1 VTAFLQ
7 LLILGM
13 ATGGF
18 YTINA
23 LGLVTVF
30 RSSGVINFAS
40 GGVAMVGGY
49 LYWQFTSQLGW
60 AQAEAIPVAVLL
72 SAVMGVVVYLVAV
85 RPLGSAS
92 TLTKVI
98 ATLAVLVSL
107 QQAVILI
114 FGGLPKLPEPF
125 LPSRSVRIGSVAV
138 GENSLIFLGFTIV
151 LTFVLWGVYRRT
163 RFGIATSA
171 LAENPRSIAA
181 LGWNVGRLRAANWA
195 IGGALAGMAGVGLGP
210 FLQLNTSNFTSLLIP
225 TLASAIIGG
234 LQSYP
239 LTLVG
244 GLLVGAAQAEAER
257 YITWN
262 GAGDAVPFV
271 LIIGVLMLRGRSLPL
286 RSFVQERLPRV
297 GSGQI
302 PRIRVIAVLIVVAVA
317 AAEVNVNWVIGSTI
331 TLFAAIIL
339 LSQVVITGYAGQ
351 LSLAQLTMAGLG
363 AIIAVNIAVSDGVP
377 FLPSLLIGMIVVIPV
392 SILLGAPSLRARGVS
407 LAIATLGFAVAINSM
422 VLSNGTLA
430 GGASGLQ
437 LAPPS
442 LFGWSIDAITYPLRY
457 FYVTLAVF
465 TLLALGVA
473 NLRRGRT
480 GRRLLAVRN
489 NERAATAMGINVAG
503 TKLYA
508 FTVAGSIAAAG
519 GVLLA
524 FSEAIPQF
532 TTYDPMTS
540 LTNLVDAVLGGIGYV
555 LGPLFGGMFTA
566 SGLPDSIINPWT
578 NQWTWWNEI
587 FPLFTG
593 VALIAQLIVNPNGAL
608 DIMVHGPA
616 RAGRRLLR
624 SIPGQAQPSDTG
636 QADTGQA
643 DSARPGSQQARD
655 EQVGSAAP
663 AGTSR
668 AALLLTWL
676 RSLTPAGSRQ
686 ARVATQ
692 RRRLRAELARAAG
705 KPRRPRGSTL
715 AVSELRVSFGSV
727 VALDRVSLTVSP
739 GEVLGIIGPNGAGK
753 TTLMD
758 AVTGFTAARGTVELD
773 GVRIDG
779 WSPARRAR
787 AGLARSFQ
795 SLELLEDMTVIDNLR
810 CASEPQDFASLVLD
824 LVHPDRGE
832 ISAATA
838 AAISDFGLE
847 DKLDR
852 LPTEIGYG
860 DRRLVAI
867 ARAVAG
873 EPSVLLLDEPAAG
886 LSEQERA
893 EVARLI
899 TMMARDWNIAVMLI
913 EHDVELVRRVSDRVI
928 ALDFGLPIAAGT
940 PDEVLSHAA
949 VITAYLGESEE
960 EDPGNGTEKAQPAEG
975 ARTSTEVTH

>member
-60 AQAEAIPVAVLL
+60 AQAEAIPIAIFL
-72 SAVMGVVVYLVAV
+72 SAVLGVVVYAVAV
-85 RPLGSAS
+85 RPLSGAS

-125 LPSRSVRIGSVAV
+125 LPSSSVKIGSIAV
-138 GENSLIFLGFTIV
+138 GENSLIFLGFTIA
-151 LTFVLWGVYRRT
+151 LTFALWGVYRWT

-171 LAENPRSIAA
+171 LAENPRSVAA

-234 LQSYP
+234 LRSYP
-239 LTLVG
+239 ITLVG
-244 GLLVGAAQAEAER
+244 GLVVGAAQAEAER

-271 LIIGVLMLRGRSLPL
+271 LIILVLMLRGRSLPL

-297 GSGQI
+297 GTGQI
-302 PRIRVIAVLIVVAVA
+302 PRIRVIVVLIVVAVVA
-317 AAEVNVNWVIGSTI
+317 AMVNVNWVIGATI

-392 SILLGAPSLRARGVS
+392 SILLGVPSLRARGVS

-422 VLSNGTLA
+422 VLSNDTLA

-437 LAPPS
+437 LAAPS

-465 TLLALGVA
+465 TLLALAVA

-524 FSEAIPQF
+524 FSQAIPQF
-532 TTYDPMTS
+532 STYDPMTS

-555 LGPLFGGMFTA
+555 LGPLFGGMFAA

-593 VALIAQLIVNPNGAL
+593 VALIAQLIVNPNGAV
-608 DIMVHGPA
+608 DFMVHGPA
-616 RAGRRLLR
+616 RAARRIAARQRQPTPADGGR
-624 SIPGQAQPSDTG
+624 
-636 QADTGQA
+636 
-643 DSARPGSQQARD
+643 
-655 EQVGSAAP
+655 P
-663 AGTSR
+663 AGTRHMVQVLGLLR
-668 AALLLTWL
+668 A
-676 RSLTPAGSRQ
+676 LTPTAVRQ
-686 ARVATQ
+686 ARVAGQ
-692 RRRLRAELARAAG
+692 RTRLHAELARASG
-705 KPRRPRGSTL
+705 KPRRSGGSTL
-715 AVSELRVSFGSV
+715 AVSDLRVSFGSV
-727 VALDRVSLTVSP
+727 VALDGVSLTVSP

-773 GVRIDG
+773 GARIDR

-810 CASEPQDFASLVLD
+810 CASEPQDFASLLLD

-838 AAISDFGLE
+838 AAISDFGLA
-847 DKLDR
+847 DKLDK

-886 LSEQERA
+886 LSELERG

-913 EHDVELVRRVSDRVI
+913 EHDVALVRRVSDRVI
-928 ALDFGLPIAAGT
+928 ALDFGRPIASGT
-940 PDEVLSHAA
+940 PDEVLSHTA
-949 VITAYLGESEE
+949 VIDAYLGESEE
-960 EDPGNGTEKAQPAEG
+960 EAPGAATGKAQPAEDT
-975 ARTSTEVTH
+975 RTSTDVTH

>member
-1 VTAFLQ
+1 MTAFLQ

-30 RSSGVINFAS
+30 RSSGVINFSS

-49 LYWQFTSQLGW
+49 LYWQFTSQWGW
-60 AQAEAIPVAVLL
+60 AQAEAIPVAILL

-85 RPLGSAS
+85 RPLGGAS

-107 QQAVILI
+107 QQAIILI

-125 LPSRSVRIGSVAV
+125 LPSSSVRIGSVAV

-151 LTFVLWGVYRRT
+151 LTIGLWGVYRWS
-163 RFGIATSA
+163 RFGIATSG
-171 LAENPRSIAA
+171 LAENPRSVAA
-181 LGWNVGRLRAANWA
+181 LGWNVGLLRAANWA

-239 LTLVG
+239 MTLVG
-244 GLLVGAAQAEAER
+244 GLVVGAAQAEAER
-257 YITWN
+257 YVTWN

-271 LIIGVLMLRGRSLPL
+271 LIIAVLMLRGRSLPL

-297 GSGQI
+297 GTGQI
-302 PRIRVIAVLIVVAVA
+302 PRIRVIVALIVVAVV
-317 AAEVNVNWVIGSTI
+317 AAEVNVNWVIGATI

-392 SILLGAPSLRARGVS
+392 SILLGVPSLRARGVS
-407 LAIATLGFAVAINSM
+407 LAIATLGFAVAVNSM
-422 VLSNGTLA
+422 VLSNDTLA

-437 LAPPS
+437 LASPS

-465 TLLALGVA
+465 ALLALGVA

-555 LGPLFGGMFTA
+555 LGPLFGGMFAA

-593 VALIAQLIVNPNGAL
+593 VALIAQLIVNPNGAV

-616 RAGRRLLR
+616 RVGRRLR
-624 SIPGQAQPSDTG
+624 RGIPRQARPSATG
-636 QADTGQA
+636 QAEGAQ
-643 DSARPGSQQARD
+643 PGSQQASG
-655 EQVGSAAP
+655 EAP
-663 AGTSR
+663 APIRR
-668 AALLLTWL
+668 AARLLTL
-676 RSLTPAGSRQ
+676 LSSLTPTASRQ
-686 ARVATQ
+686 ARAARQ
-692 RRRLRAELARAAG
+692 RKRLRAELARASG
-705 KPRRPRGSTL
+705 KPRRPRGSAL
-715 AVSELRVSFGSV
+715 AVGDLRVSFGSV
-727 VALDRVSLTVSP
+727 VALDGVSLTVSP

-810 CASEPQDFASLVLD
+810 CASEPQDVASLVLD

-847 DKLDR
+847 DKLDK

-886 LSEQERA
+886 LSEVERA

-913 EHDVELVRRVSDRVI
+913 EHDVALVRRVSDRVI
-928 ALDFGLPIAAGT
+928 ALDFGRPVASGT

-960 EDPGNGTEKAQPAEG
+960 EDQGSGAEKAQPAEG
-975 ARTSTEVTH
+975 ARTSTEITH

>member
-171 LAENPRSIAA
+171 LAENPRSVAA

-302 PRIRVIAVLIVVAVA
+302 PRIRVIAVLIIVAVA
-317 AAEVNVNWVIGSTI
+317 AAEVNVNWVIGATI

-363 AIIAVNIAVSDGVP
+363 SIIAANIAVSDGVP

-392 SILLGAPSLRARGVS
+392 SILLGVPSLRARGVS

-422 VLSNGTLA
+422 VLSNATLA
-430 GGASGLQ
+430 GGGLGLQ

-519 GVLLA
+519 GVLIA

-532 TTYDPMTS
+532 TSYDPMTS

-578 NQWTWWNEI
+578 NQWTWWIEI
-587 FPLFTG
+587 FPLFTS
-593 VALIAQLIVNPNGAL
+593 VALIAQLIVNPNGAI

-616 RAGRRLLR
+616 RAGRRR
-624 SIPGQAQPSDTG
+624 
-636 QADTGQA
+636 
-643 DSARPGSQQARD
+643 QQARD

-663 AGTSR
+663 AGASR
-668 AALLLTWL
+668 AALPLTWL

-686 ARVATQ
+686 ARVARQ
-692 RRRLRAELARAAG
+692 RQRLRAELARAAG
-705 KPRRPRGSTL
+705 KPRKPRGSTL

-727 VALDRVSLTVSP
+727 VALDGVSLTVSP

-758 AVTGFTAARGTVELD
+758 GVTGFTAARGTVELD

-779 WSPARRAR
+779 WSAARRAR

-886 LSEQERA
+886 LSEAERA

-940 PDEVLSHAA
+940 PEEVLSHAA

-960 EDPGNGTEKAQPAEG
+960 EDPGKGTEKAQPAEG

>member
-49 LYWQFTSQLGW
+49 LYWQLTSQLGW
-60 AQAEAIPVAVLL
+60 VPAEAIPVAVFL
-72 SAVMGVVVYLVAV
+72 SAVMGVVVYLIAV
-85 RPLGSAS
+85 RPLGAAS
-92 TLTKVI
+92 NLTKVI
-98 ATLAVLVSL
+98 ATLAVLVAV

-125 LPSRSVRIGSVAV
+125 LPSNSVRIGSVAV

-151 LTFVLWGVYRRT
+151 LTIALWGVYRWT
-163 RFGIATSA
+163 RFGLATSA
-171 LAENPRSIAA
+171 LAENPRSVAA

-225 TLASAIIGG
+225 TLAAAIIGG

-244 GLLVGAAQAEAER
+244 GLVVGAAQAEAER

-271 LIIGVLMLRGRSLPL
+271 LIIAVLMLRGRSLPL

-297 GSGQI
+297 GTGQV
-302 PRIRVIAVLIVVAVA
+302 PWIRVIAVLIVVVVV
-317 AAEVNVNWVIGSTI
+317 AAEVNVNWVIGATV

-339 LSQVVITGYAGQ
+339 LSQVVVTGYAGQ

-363 AIIAVNIAVSDGVP
+363 AIIAVNFAVSDGIP
-377 FLPSLLIGMIVVIPV
+377 FLPSLLIGMIAVIPV
-392 SILLGAPSLRARGVS
+392 SILLGFPSLRARGVS

-422 VLSNGTLA
+422 VLSNGSLA
-430 GGASGLQ
+430 GGASGLS

-442 LFGWSIDAITYPLRY
+442 LFGWNIDAITYPLRY

-473 NLRRGRT
+473 NVRRGRT
-480 GRRLLAVRN
+480 GRRMLAVRN
-489 NERAATAMGINVAG
+489 NERAATAMGISVAG

-508 FTVAGSIAAAG
+508 FTLAGSIAAAG

-524 FSEAIPQF
+524 FSEAVPQF
-532 TTYDPMTS
+532 TGFDPMTS
-540 LTNLVDAVLGGIGYV
+540 LSNLVDAVLGGIGYV
-555 LGPLFGGMFTA
+555 LGALFGGMFA
-566 SGLPDSIINPWT
+566 AAGLPDAIINPWT
-578 NQWTWWNEI
+578 NQLTWWNEI
-587 FPLFTG
+587 FPLFTA
-593 VALIAQLIVNPNGAL
+593 VALIVQLIVNPNGAV
-608 DIMVHGPA
+608 DVMIHGPA

-624 SIPGQAQPSDTG
+624 RIPRPAQAPAIS
-636 QADTGQA
+636 QADTPQ
-643 DSARPGSQQARD
+643 PGSRPASGEASVRIGREAR
-655 EQVGSAAP
+655 
-663 AGTSR
+663 
-668 AALLLTWL
+668 LLTSL
-676 RSLTPAGSRQ
+676 RSLRPAASRQ
-686 ARVATQ
+686 ARTERHRQ
-692 RRRLRAELARAAG
+692 RLLAELARASG
-705 KPRRPRGSTL
+705 KPRRPQGATL
-715 AVSELRVSFGSV
+715 AVRDLTVSFGSV
-727 VALDRVSLTVSP
+727 VALDGVSLTVSP

-758 AVTGFTAARGTVELD
+758 AITGFTAAQGTVELD
-773 GVRIDG
+773 GVRIDR
-779 WSPARRAR
+779 WSGARRAR

-795 SLELLEDMTVIDNLR
+795 SLELLEDMTVMDNLR
-810 CASEPQDFASLVLD
+810 CASEPRDFASLLLD

-832 ISAATA
+832 ISVATA

-847 DKLDR
+847 DKLDK

-886 LSEQERA
+886 LSELERA

-899 TMMARDWNIAVMLI
+899 TVMARDWNIAVMLI
-913 EHDVELVRRVSDRVI
+913 EHDVALVRRVSDRVI
-928 ALDFGLPIAAGT
+928 ALDFGRPITSGS
-940 PDEVLSHAA
+940 PDDVLSHTA
-949 VITAYLGESEE
+949 VITAYLGGS
-960 EDPGNGTEKAQPAEG
+960 EG
-975 ARTSTEVTH
+975 ADSGSGDGEAQAAEDTHPSTEVTH

>member
-60 AQAEAIPVAVLL
+60 AQVEAIPVAILL

-85 RPLGSAS
+85 RPLGGAS

-171 LAENPRSIAA
+171 LAENPRAVAA

-244 GLLVGAAQAEAER
+244 GLVVGAAQAEAER

-271 LIIGVLMLRGRSLPL
+271 LIILVLMLRGRSLPL

-297 GSGQI
+297 GTGQI
-302 PRIRVIAVLIVVAVA
+302 PRIRVIAVLIVVAVV
-317 AAEVNVNWVIGSTI
+317 AAEVNVNWVIGATI

-392 SILLGAPSLRARGVS
+392 SILLGVPSLRARGVS

-422 VLSNGTLA
+422 VLNNDTLA

-437 LAPPS
+437 LASPS

-540 LTNLVDAVLGGIGYV
+540 LTNLVDVVLGGIGYV
-555 LGPLFGGMFTA
+555 LGPLFGGMFVS

-587 FPLFTG
+587 FPLFTA
-593 VALIAQLIVNPNGAL
+593 VALIGQLIVNPNGAV

-616 RAGRRLLR
+616 RAGRRLLLR
-624 SIPGQAQPSDTG
+624 SISRQAQPPAIG
-636 QADTGQA
+636 QAG
-643 DSARPGSQQARD
+643 SAQRGSQQA
-655 EQVGSAAP
+655 GGGAP
-663 AGTSR
+663 SPTRR
-668 AALLLTWL
+668 AAQLLTLL
-676 RSLTPAGSRQ
+676 RSLTPTAARQ
-686 ARVATQ
+686 ARVERQ
-692 RRRLRAELARAAG
+692 RKRLREELARASG
-705 KPRRPRGSTL
+705 KPRRRRQSTL
-715 AVSELRVSFGSV
+715 AVGDLRVSFGSV
-727 VALDRVSLTVSP
+727 VALDGVSLTVSP

-758 AVTGFTAARGTVELD
+758 AVTGFTATRGTVELD

-810 CASEPQDFASLVLD
+810 CASEPQDFASLLLD

-847 DKLDR
+847 DKLDK

-873 EPSVLLLDEPAAG
+873 EPAVLLLDEPAAG
-886 LSEQERA
+886 LSERERG

-899 TMMARDWNIAVMLI
+899 IMMARDWNIAVMLI
-913 EHDVELVRRVSDRVI
+913 EHDVELVRRVSNRVI
-928 ALDFGLPIAAGT
+928 ALDFGRPIAAGT

-960 EDPGNGTEKAQPAEG
+960 EDPGKGPGKAQPAEG
-975 ARTSTEVTH
+975 TRTSTEITH

>member
-49 LYWQFTSQLGW
+49 LYWQFTSQLAW
-60 AQAEAIPVAVLL
+60 AQAEAIPVAILL
-72 SAVMGVVVYLVAV
+72 SAVMGVVVYVVAV

-125 LPSRSVRIGSVAV
+125 LPSSSVKIGSVAV
-138 GENSLIFLGFTIV
+138 GENSLIFLGFTIA
-151 LTFVLWGVYRRT
+151 LTFVLWAVYRWT

-171 LAENPRSIAA
+171 LAESPRSVAA

-239 LTLVG
+239 ITLVG
-244 GLLVGAAQAEAER
+244 GLVVGAAQAEAER

-271 LIIGVLMLRGRSLPL
+271 LIILVLMLRGRSLPL

-297 GSGQI
+297 GTGQI
-302 PRIRVIAVLIVVAVA
+302 PRTRVIAVLIVIAVL
-317 AAEVNVNWVIGSTI
+317 AAEVNVNWVIGATI

-363 AIIAVNIAVSDGVP
+363 AIIAVNIAVSGGVP

-392 SILLGAPSLRARGVS
+392 SILLGVPSLRARGVS

-422 VLSNGTLA
+422 VLSNDTLA

-437 LAPPS
+437 LASPS

-473 NLRRGRT
+473 NIRRGRT

-555 LGPLFGGMFTA
+555 LGPIFGGMFAA
-566 SGLPDSIINPWT
+566 SGLPDSIISPWT

-587 FPLFTG
+587 FPLLTA
-593 VALIAQLIVNPNGAL
+593 VALIGQLIVNPNGAV

-616 RAGRRLLR
+616 KAGRRLLR
-624 SIPGQAQPSDTG
+624 SIPRPAKPS
-636 QADTGQA
+636 AVEQA
-643 DSARPGSQQARD
+643 DSAQPGSQQAGG
-655 EQVGSAAP
+655 EAP
-663 AGTSR
+663 ARIRR
-668 AALLLTWL
+668 ADRLLTL
-676 RSLTPAGSRQ
+676 LGSLTPTATRQ
-686 ARVATQ
+686 ARVA
-692 RRRLRAELARAAG
+692 RARKRLQAELARASG

-715 AVSELRVSFGSV
+715 AVGDLRVSFGSV
-727 VALDRVSLTVSP
+727 VALDGVSLTISP

-787 AGLARSFQ
+787 AGVARSFQ

-810 CASEPQDFASLVLD
+810 CASEPQDFASLLLD
-824 LVHPDRGE
+824 LVHPGRGE

-847 DKLDR
+847 EKLDK

-886 LSEQERA
+886 LSELERG

-913 EHDVELVRRVSDRVI
+913 EHDVALVRRVSDRVI
-928 ALDFGLPIAAGT
+928 ALDFGRPVAAGT

-949 VITAYLGESEE
+949 VIDAYLGESEE
-960 EDPGNGTEKAQPAEG
+960 EDPGADTGEAQPAEG
-975 ARTSTEVTH
+975 NRTSTEVTH

>member
-1 VTAFLQ
+1 
-7 LLILGM
+7 M

-49 LYWQFTSQLGW
+49 LYWEFTSQLGW

-85 RPLGSAS
+85 RPLDGAS

-138 GENSLIFLGFTIV
+138 GENSLIFLGFTIL
-151 LTFVLWGVYRRT
+151 LTFALWGAYRWT

-171 LAENPRSIAA
+171 LAESPRSVAA
-181 LGWNVGRLRAANWA
+181 LGWNVGRLRAANWG

-234 LQSYP
+234 LRSYP
-239 LTLVG
+239 ITLVG
-244 GLLVGAAQAEAER
+244 GLVVGAAQAEAER
-257 YITWN
+257 YVTWN
-262 GAGDAVPFV
+262 GAGDAVPFA
-271 LIIGVLMLRGRSLPL
+271 LIIVVLMLRGRSLPL

-297 GSGQI
+297 GTGQI
-302 PRIRVIAVLIVVAVA
+302 PRIRVIAVLIVVAVV
-317 AAEVNVNWVIGSTI
+317 AAEVNVNWVIGATI

-363 AIIAVNIAVSDGVP
+363 SIIAVNIAVSDGVP

-392 SILLGAPSLRARGVS
+392 SILLGVPSLRARGVS

-422 VLSNGTLA
+422 VLSNATLA
-430 GGASGLQ
+430 GGGSGLQ
-437 LAPPS
+437 LPPPS

-457 FYVTLAVF
+457 FYVTLAAF

-489 NERAATAMGINVAG
+489 NERAATAMGISVAG

-524 FSEAIPQF
+524 FSQAIPQF
-532 TTYDPMTS
+532 STYDPMTS

-555 LGPLFGGMFTA
+555 LGPLFGGMFAA

-587 FPLFTG
+587 FPLFTA
-593 VALIAQLIVNPNGAL
+593 VALIGQLIVNPNGAV

-616 RAGRRLLR
+616 RASRRLLR
-624 SIPGQAQPSDTG
+624 SIPRQAQPPVTGQADTG

-643 DSARPGSQQARD
+643 DTGQASSVQPGSQQAGG
-655 EQVGSAAP
+655 EAP
-663 AGTSR
+663 ARNRR
-668 AALLLTWL
+668 AIQLLSLL
-676 RSLTPAGSRQ
+676 RSRTPTATRQ
-686 ARVATQ
+686 VRAERQ
-692 RRRLRAELARAAG
+692 RKRLRAELDRASA

-715 AVSELRVSFGSV
+715 AVGDLRVSFGSV
-727 VALDRVSLTVSP
+727 VALDGVSLTVSP

-758 AVTGFTAARGTVELD
+758 AVTGFTAAQGTVELD
-773 GVRIDG
+773 GQRIDR

-787 AGLARSFQ
+787 ASLARSFQ

-810 CASEPQDFASLVLD
+810 CASEPQDFASLLLD

-847 DKLDR
+847 DKLDK

-886 LSEQERA
+886 LSERERA

-899 TMMARDWNIAVMLI
+899 TMMAREWNIAVMLI

-928 ALDFGLPIAAGT
+928 ALDFGRPIASGT
-940 PDEVLSHAA
+940 PDEVLSHPA
-949 VITAYLGESEE
+949 VITAYLGESEAA
-960 EDPGNGTEKAQPAEG
+960 DQGNGAEKAQPAEG
-975 ARTSTEVTH
+975 TRTSTEVTH

>member
-49 LYWQFTSQLGW
+49 LYWQFTSQWGW
-60 AQAEAIPVAVLL
+60 PQAEAIPVAIVM
-72 SAVMGVVVYLVAV
+72 SAVMGMVVYAVAV
-85 RPLGSAS
+85 RPLSGAS

-98 ATLAVLVSL
+98 ATLAVLVSV

-125 LPSRSVRIGSVAV
+125 LPASSVKIGPVAV
-138 GENSLIFLGFTIV
+138 GENSLIFLGFTVV
-151 LTFVLWGVYRRT
+151 LTFLLWAAYRWT
-163 RFGIATSA
+163 RFGLATSA
-171 LAENPRSIAA
+171 LSENPRSVAA

-210 FLQLNTSNFTSLLIP
+210 FLQLNTDNFTSLLIP

-234 LQSYP
+234 LQSFP

-271 LIIGVLMLRGRSLPL
+271 LIILVLMLRGRSLPL

-297 GSGQI
+297 GTGQI
-302 PRIRVIAVLIVVAVA
+302 PRIRVIAILIIVGAVA
-317 AAEVNVNWVIGSTI
+317 ALVNVNWVIGATI

-363 AIIAVNIAVSDGVP
+363 AIIAANIAGHTGIP
-377 FLPSLLIGMIVVIPV
+377 FLLSLLIGMVVVIPV
-392 SILLGAPSLRARGVS
+392 SILLGLPSLRARGVS

-422 VLSNGTLA
+422 VLNNSSL
-430 GGASGLQ
+430 GGGLSGLTLQ
-437 LAPPS
+437 PPS

-473 NLRRGRT
+473 NLRRGRA

-503 TKLYA
+503 AKLYA

-524 FSEAIPQF
+524 FSQPLPQF
-532 TTYDPMTS
+532 STYDPMTS
-540 LTNLVDAVLGGIGYV
+540 LTSLVDAVLGGIGYV
-555 LGPLFGGMFTA
+555 AGPVFGGMFVS

-587 FPLFTG
+587 FPLVTG
-593 VALIAQLIVNPNGAL
+593 LALVAQLIVNPNGVV

-616 RAGRRLLR
+616 RVGRRLVR
-624 SIPGQAQPSDTG
+624 RPQQAQPSG
-636 QADTGQA
+636 SAQA
-643 DSARPGSQQARD
+643 
-655 EQVGSAAP
+655 GSAAP
-663 AGTSR
+663 AGIKRT
-668 AALLLTWL
+668 AVALNWL
-676 RSLTPAGSRQ
+676 RSLTPAAGRQ
-686 ARVATQ
+686 ARRKRQ
-692 RRRLRAELARAAG
+692 GQRLRAELARASG
-705 KPRRPRGSTL
+705 KPRRPRGCSL
-715 AVSELRVSFGSV
+715 AVSDLRVSFGSV
-727 VALDRVSLTVSP
+727 VALDGVSLAVSP

-758 AVTGFTAARGTVELD
+758 AVTGFTTARGTVELD
-773 GVRIDG
+773 GVRIDR

-810 CASEPQDFASLVLD
+810 CACEPQDFASLLLD
-824 LVHPDRGE
+824 LVHPDRGD
-832 ISAATA
+832 INAATA

-847 DKLDR
+847 DKLGK

-886 LSEQERA
+886 LSERERA

-899 TMMARDWNIAVMLI
+899 TVMARDWNIAVMLI
-913 EHDVELVRRVSDRVI
+913 EHDVSLVRRVSDRVI
-928 ALDFGLPIAAGT
+928 ALDFGRPIASGT

-949 VITAYLGESEE
+949 VIDAYLGESEE
-960 EDPGNGTEKAQPAEG
+960 EDPGAGTGEAEPVEG
-975 ARTSTEVTH
+975 ARTSTEITH

>member
-1 VTAFLQ
+1 MPVHCCYPDDFTNHIVPEVLHSRYERCNYCLASAKGPPASVSGHVTVRACQGGPGVTAFLQ

-40 GGVAMVGGY
+40 GGIAMVGGY

-72 SAVMGVVVYLVAV
+72 SAVMGVVVYLVTV
-85 RPLGSAS
+85 RPLDGAS

-125 LPSRSVRIGSVAV
+125 LPSSSVKIGSIAV
-138 GENSLIFLGFTIV
+138 GENSLIFLGFTIA
-151 LTFVLWGVYRRT
+151 LTFALWAVYRRT

-171 LAENPRSIAA
+171 LAENPRSVAA
-181 LGWNVGRLRAANWA
+181 LGWDVGRPRAANWA
-195 IGGALAGMAGVGLGP
+195 VGGALAGMAGVGLGP

-225 TLASAIIGG
+225 TLAAAIIGG

-244 GLLVGAAQAEAER
+244 GLVVGAAQAEAER

-271 LIIGVLMLRGRSLPL
+271 LIILVLMLRGRSLPL

-297 GSGQI
+297 GTGQI
-302 PRIRVIAVLIVVAVA
+302 PRIRVIAVLIVVAVV
-317 AAEVNVNWVIGSTI
+317 AAEVNVNWVIGATI

-363 AIIAVNIAVSDGVP
+363 SIIAVNIAVSDGVP

-392 SILLGAPSLRARGVS
+392 SILLGVPSLRARGVS

-422 VLSNGTLA
+422 VLSNATLA
-430 GGASGLQ
+430 GGGSGLQ
-437 LAPPS
+437 LPPPS

-489 NERAATAMGINVAG
+489 NERAATAMGISVAG

-524 FSEAIPQF
+524 FSEAVPQF

-555 LGPLFGGMFTA
+555 LGPLFGGMFAA

-578 NQWTWWNEI
+578 NQWTWWNEV
-587 FPLFTG
+587 FPLFTA
-593 VALIAQLIVNPNGAL
+593 VALIGQLIVNPNGAV

-616 RAGRRLLR
+616 KAGRRLLR
-624 SIPGQAQPSDTG
+624 GIPRQAQPSAKG

-643 DSARPGSQQARD
+643 DGAQPDSPLASDEEPARIG
-655 EQVGSAAP
+655 
-663 AGTSR
+663 R
-668 AALLLTWL
+668 AARLVTLL
-676 RSLTPAGSRQ
+676 RSLTPAATRQ
-686 ARVATQ
+686 ARVA
-692 RRRLRAELARAAG
+692 R
-705 KPRRPRGSTL
+705 
-715 AVSELRVSFGSV
+715 
-727 VALDRVSLTVSP
+727 
-739 GEVLGIIGPNGAGK
+739 
-753 TTLMD
+753 
-758 AVTGFTAARGTVELD
+758 
-773 GVRIDG
+773 
-779 WSPARRAR
+779 
-787 AGLARSFQ
+787 
-795 SLELLEDMTVIDNLR
+795 
-810 CASEPQDFASLVLD
+810 
-824 LVHPDRGE
+824 
-832 ISAATA
+832 
-838 AAISDFGLE
+838 
-847 DKLDR
+847 
-852 LPTEIGYG
+852 
-860 DRRLVAI
+860 
-867 ARAVAG
+867 
-873 EPSVLLLDEPAAG
+873 
-886 LSEQERA
+886 
-893 EVARLI
+893 
-899 TMMARDWNIAVMLI
+899 
-913 EHDVELVRRVSDRVI
+913 
-928 ALDFGLPIAAGT
+928 
-940 PDEVLSHAA
+940 
-949 VITAYLGESEE
+949 
-960 EDPGNGTEKAQPAEG
+960 
-975 ARTSTEVTH
+975 